1 MDAESRA
8 AMRGTAERP
17 NRILIALVAAS
28 AMLLFLGLDASTIWD
43 ANEAF
48 YTETPRQMV
57 ASGDYVNPTF
67 NGAPRFNKPVLN
79 YWIVAAFYKVFGVS
93 VWAERVAIAI
103 GALGIAAAAF
113 VIARVIWSVRAG
125 WIAAL
130 VILSAPR
137 VVFFARRIFIDVWI
151 TMFMS
156 LVLMFFVLAEARPQH
171 RRRYLLLMY
180 AAAGL
185 GVLTKGPVAL
195 VLPALAFGLYL
206 LMERRPRDIPRMHL
220 VTGALIVAA
229 IVVPWYA
236 LIYAEHG
243 WQYIRDFFIGENLG
257 RYSETVGEQ
266 NRPFFFYLPV
276 LFTELFPWALFVP
289 AAIWAGVKLNHPR
302 ARLLLVWTAVIV
314 LVFTFSSTKQDLYI
328 FPIAAA
334 LAALIAG
341 LLDRA
346 IDGVRPEA
354 AFARWTWPVI
364 VVAMAVFWI
373 ALGRIFGAEWS
384 RYYIRGAGLAASLML
399 AGTTA
404 VTIYWL
410 RRRTLEGII
419 ALGLAFTAVNYAL
432 VLVAL
437 PDFERFKPVAPLSA
451 AALRR
456 NPGARVVQYRV
467 ALPSMVWYLGKPV
480 EEILDLPVLQERF
493 AREGETLVLLKKDDY
508 AEVES
513 IARTCVVDRRP
524 LMDVKLRE
532 MIAGTALPE
541 MLLISNRC
549 D

>member
-1 MDAESRA
+1 M
-8 AMRGTAERP
+8 AERP
-17 NRILIALVAAS
+17 NRVLIALVAAS
-28 AMLLFLGLDASTIWD
+28 AVLLFLGLDASTIWD

-57 ASGDYVNPTF
+57 LSGDFVNPTF

-79 YWIVAAFYKVFGVS
+79 YWVVAAFYKIFGVS

-130 VILSAPR
+130 IMLSAPR

-151 TMFMS
+151 TLFMS
-156 LVLMFFVLAEARPQH
+156 LVLMFFVLAEARPHH

-185 GVLTKGPVAL
+185 GVLTKGPVAI
-195 VLPALAFGLYL
+195 VLPAIAFALYL
-206 LMERRPRDIPRMHL
+206 LIERRPWDILRMYL
-220 VTGALIVAA
+220 FSGALIVAA

-266 NRPFFFYLPV
+266 DRPFFFYLPV
-276 LFTELFPWALFVP
+276 LFTELFPWALFLP
-289 AAIWAGVKLNHPR
+289 AAVWAGIKLKQPLV
-302 ARLLLVWTAVIV
+302 RLLLVWTAVIV

-334 LAALIAG
+334 IAALVAG

-346 IDGVRPEA
+346 AGGA
-354 AFARWTWPVI
+354 APDAAYAHRTWPIVAVI
-364 VVAMAVFWI
+364 MAVFFLAFWQ
-373 ALGRIFGAEWS
+373 IFGDLQS
-384 RYYIRGAGLAASLML
+384 RYFIRGAFFAALFLL
-399 AGTTA
+399 AGA
-404 VTIYWL
+404 VAVLGYW
-410 RRRTLEGII
+410 RRRQTLDAVI
-419 ALGLAFTAVNYAL
+419 ALGLAFVAVNYML

-451 AALRR
+451 AALQR
-456 NPGARVVQYRV
+456 NPDARVVQYRV

-480 EEILDLPVLQERF
+480 EEILDLPVLQDRF

-549 D
+549 E